1 MTLKTNKPLA
11 LIVEDDKST
20 LKMMYYYLRDDYDYR
35 FAESVIAAREILNT
49 EPVDIILVDLSLIG
63 EEDGLDLVRE
73 LRQQKKWESL
83 PIIATTAYAF
93 LSDQEQCLKAGCND
107 YLAKPI
113 KREKLLKKMQALL

>member
-1 MTLKTNKPLA
+1 MTLKTTKPLA
-11 LIVEDDKST
+11 LIIEDDKST
-20 LKMMYYYLRDDYDYR
+20 SKMMYYYLRDDYESR

-83 PIIATTAYAF
+83 PIIATTAHAF
-93 LSDQEQCLKAGCND
+93 LSDREQCLNAGCND

-113 KREKLLKKMQALL
+113 KREKLLKKMDALL